1 MKFMEWRVAGDE
13 TREVGISQGMESNVI
28 DITQR
33 CRKPLCRIDYKEVKT
48 RGRESR

>member
-33 CRKPLCRIDYKEVKT
+33 YRKTLFFYKAIFV
-48 RGRESR
+48 G